1 MSECGS
7 TEIRDALPEYLHQ
20 RVTAPERA
28 TIDAH
33 LADCE
38 ECRLELAMLT
48 SVREAMQER
57 TPVID
62 TAAIVRALP
71 KPQRR
76 RTVRP
81 WMLQLAAALSFIS
94 IGGVSLVV
102 ARSFYNDR
110 RAAAT
115 QDSTRT
121 GSSIDSV
128 PKGSGDVL
136 LAAASGRPGLTVGGG
151 VTDLGADEL
160 ELLLG
165 ALESL
170 EAVPAAEPDDPL
182 SQVTLRAS
190 GVR

>member
-7 TEIRDALPEYLHQ
+7 TEIRDLLPGYLHQ

-28 TIDAH
+28 TIDSH

-48 SVREAMQER
+48 SVREAMRQR

-76 RTVRP
+76 RAVRP

-94 IGGVSLVV
+94 IGGVSLAV

-110 RAAAT
+110 RAAIT
-115 QDSTRT
+115 QDSTRP
-121 GSSIDSV
+121 GSSVDSV
-128 PKGSGDVL
+128 PGTGVQV
-136 LAAASGRPGLTVGGG
+136 AIAPGRPGLTVGGG
-151 VTDLGADEL
+151 VGDLGADEL

-170 EAVPAAEPDDPL
+170 EAVPSAEPDDLL
-182 SQVTLRAS
+182 SQVTPRAS